1 MKLYTKTG
9 DGGKTS
15 LLSKERVGKD
25 DLRVE
30 AYGTVDEANTAMG
43 LAKSVLK
50 IVWAEDLLES
60 IQLECIALNAD
71 LATNTAAEG
80 RIHMSHVARLE
91 AVIDSLEKKRIQQ
104 KYFVTPGS
112 SIAGAALDLARTIV
126 RRAERLA
133 VRLRRTQPLS
143 QPVALYLNRLSDFLF
158 VLARC
163 VEQEEIIT
171 AATRK
176 VLEILQI
183 SEHEG
188 EEKAVFGVSR
198 LEQAKKVIAAAEKK
212 AREIGIPMVIAVVDD
227 SGILIAQHRMDGS
240 LLASISLA
248 FGKAYT
254 AAALKMPTDQAAKVA
269 LPGQS
274 LYGIHTA
281 EQGKFIVF
289 GGGFPLAKEDKIVGG
304 LGVSGGSVEEDM
316 LVAKAGLAAW

>member
-1 MKLYTKTG
+1 MKVYTKTG

-15 LLSKERVGKD
+15 LLSKERVDKD

-50 IVWAEDLLES
+50 IAWAEDMLES

-71 LATNTAAEG
+71 LATNTKEEG
-80 RIHMSHVARLE
+80 RIHMSHVTRIEGL
-91 AVIDSLEKKRIQQ
+91 IDSLERKRFPQ

-112 SIAGAALDLARTIV
+112 STAGAALDLARTVV

-133 VRLRRTQPLS
+133 VRLRRTQTLS
-143 QPVALYLNRLSDFLF
+143 EPVALYLNRLSDFLF

-163 VEQEEIIT
+163 VEQEELIT
-171 AATRK
+171 AATCR
-176 VLEILQI
+176 VLETLHTR
-183 SEHEG
+183 EDNG
-188 EEKAVFGVSR
+188 ADKAVPGMNR
-198 LEQAKKVIAAAEKK
+198 LERAKKMIAAAEEK

-227 SGILIAQHRMDGS
+227 GGNLIAQHRMDGS

-254 AAALKMPTDQAAKVA
+254 ANALKMPTDQAAKVA

-281 EQGKFIVF
+281 EQGKFVVF
-289 GGGFPLAKEDKIVGG
+289 GGGFPLTENDKTVGG
-304 LGVSGGSVEEDM
+304 LGVSGGTVEEDM
-316 LVAKAGLAAW
+316 LVAEAGLAAW